1 MTIEQQ
7 QREEEEKNPGLFL
20 QAAYELLKM
29 MYPFARITV
38 IGSGVLLQSLSS
50 VTIDEDINF

>member
-7 QREEEEKNPGLFL
+7 QREEEEKNLGLFL

-29 MYPFARITV
+29 MYPFARFTV
-38 IGSGVLLQSLSS
+38 IGSGVLLKSLSS
-50 VTIDEDINF
+50 VTIDDNINF

>member
-29 MYPFARITV
+29 MYPFARFTV
-38 IGSGVLLQSLSS
+38 VGSGVLLQSLS
-50 VTIDEDINF
+50 